1 MRTPKLVELTL
12 TQGEENPFSGF
23 YQEALGQKKM
33 PGALELLSQVA
44 VEDSANPGAHHRA
57 LDRPERYRT
66 NAQHHLPRRLDRR
79 GHAHPERAW
88 AALVREEC
96 HG

>member
-44 VEDSANPGAHHRA
+44 VEDSANPGTHHRA
-57 LDRPERYRT
+57 RDRRKRYRT
-66 NAQHHLPRRLDRR
+66 MHSIIYIVGMIVVIMFILSVLGLR
-79 GHAHPERAW
+79 
-88 AALVREEC
+88 
-96 HG
+96 